1 MREEIMSAQI
11 SLAGGLSEEQ
21 RIRLIGALLCKGILH
36 SPSLRGN
43 DGGPPAALS
52 AGTGEPEQRIVDY
65 LKRHQTASP
74 SEMRAVLNLSRSR
87 TYRALQRLVLSRQIA
102 ANGGRTSAAG
112 YRLVDFDPSRN

>member
-1 MREEIMSAQI
+1 MRDEITSARFP
-11 SLAGGLSEEQ
+11 SDGGLSEEQ
-21 RIRLIGALLCKGILH
+21 RIRLIGELLCKGILR

-43 DGGPPAALS
+43 DGGPPAVISTGA
-52 AGTGEPEQRIVDY
+52 GEPELRIVDY
-65 LKRHQTASP
+65 LKRHETASP

-87 TYRALQRLVLSRQIA
+87 TYRALQRLLSSRQIA